1 MCAFE
6 GSFHVAQNS
15 KLVVNAGKSDEMTL
29 RGLQS
34 LGIPIGATATT
45 VTVSEMGRRVD
56 LVLAS
61 GLSYEAVSTEYN
73 FVIGD
78 PSQTYMMDASR
89 NANEITDARFY
100 VNQCHFAALDLISD
114 SGGYLQVGTMS
125 SPSASKNEVYSGSV
139 EFLPAGSFILFPNHT
154 SGTRL
159 QFTAVAGGAT
169 IDDSDA
175 KFIENGFAVDQTL
188 YIDYMD
194 GADPLCCKI
203 ETVAAG
209 QIKLYEDVGDEA
221 LVTTFTGIA
230 TTAIHGGD
238 PVEISGYNADQCQV

>member
-1 MCAFE
+1 MFA
-6 GSFHVAQNS
+6 GSYVVAQNAS
-15 KLVVNAGKSDEMTL
+15 LKVNYGKATELTL

-34 LGIPIGATATT
+34 LGIPIGATAST

-61 GLSYEAVSTEYN
+61 GLTYEPVSSDYN

-89 NANEITDARFY
+89 NATEIKDARFY
-100 VNQCHFAALDLISD
+100 VDQCNFAALDLISD
-114 SGGYLQVGTMS
+114 SGGYLQVGSMT
-125 SPSASKNEVYSGSV
+125 SPTASKNEVFSGSV
-139 EFLPAGSFILFPNHT
+139 EFMPAGSFILFPNHT
-154 SGTRL
+154 AGTRL
-159 QFTAVAGGAT
+159 QFTAVAGGST
-169 IDDSDA
+169 IDDSDS

-194 GADPLCCKI
+194 GLDPLCCKI

-238 PVEISGYNADQCQV
+238 PVEVSGYDAALCMV